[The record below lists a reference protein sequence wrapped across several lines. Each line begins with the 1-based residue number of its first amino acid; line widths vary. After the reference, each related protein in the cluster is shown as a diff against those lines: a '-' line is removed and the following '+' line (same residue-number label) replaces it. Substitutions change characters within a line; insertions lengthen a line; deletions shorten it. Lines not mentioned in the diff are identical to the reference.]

1 MSKSG
6 GTLYIGVPTPNSGG
20 TCPAKVYA
28 SVYDLLLTDRTI
40 AVVDK
45 VDDKT
50 IRNIVPTSSSP
61 AVE

>member
-20 TCPAKVYA
+20 TCPPKVYA

-45 VDDKT
+45 VDKT